1 MAEEKHSNQYL
12 MNEARRRYGII
23 ERLERIID
31 FIGTDSLSQ
40 SPFPKGKGLRREV
53 QG

>member
-23 ERLERIID
+23 ERLERII
-31 FIGTDSLSQ
+31 GQ